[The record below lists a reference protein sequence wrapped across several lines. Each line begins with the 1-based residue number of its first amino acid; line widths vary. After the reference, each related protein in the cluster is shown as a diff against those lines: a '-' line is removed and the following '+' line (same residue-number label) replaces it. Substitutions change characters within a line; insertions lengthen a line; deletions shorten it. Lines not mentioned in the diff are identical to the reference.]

1 MLNLFIGSTKYL
13 YTLIGFANSFIN
25 ISKNNIFKNSDFID

>member
-1 MLNLFIGSTKYL
+1 MYNLSLDSTKYL
-13 YTLIGFANSFIN
+13 TTYIGFANSFIN